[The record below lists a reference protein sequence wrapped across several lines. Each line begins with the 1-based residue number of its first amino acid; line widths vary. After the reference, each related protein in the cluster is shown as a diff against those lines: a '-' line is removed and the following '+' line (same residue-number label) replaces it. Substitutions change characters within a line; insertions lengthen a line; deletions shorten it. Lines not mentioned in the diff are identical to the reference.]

1 MEHWKNKNKKN
12 WKFRKKPSHC
22 SILPAHCSILPAH
35 CSKLPAGYGVNS
47 WYIKYI
53 NWCPREKPQ
62 YSENSIKPQRKI
74 CHLSPLALRALWLK
88 WQIFLFSLLEFSSYF
103 GFLPL
108 TPVDIQYYTSDF
120 EIFENICMWIN
131 ISIYMERRGYMVR
144 GEVYGKYTSPLQR
157 YLENIPLF
165 SKIKSWAENILSV
178 KAS

>member
-1 MEHWKNKNKKN
+1 MKILISKVASRQYGAVSSKIWSTEKIKTKKN

-22 SILPAHCSILPAH
+22 SILPSHCSILPAHCSILPAHCSILPSHCSILPAH

-108 TPVDIQYYTSDF
+108 TPVDIQ
-120 EIFENICMWIN
+120 
-131 ISIYMERRGYMVR
+131 
-144 GEVYGKYTSPLQR
+144 
-157 YLENIPLF
+157 
-165 SKIKSWAENILSV
+165 
-178 KAS
+178 

>member
-1 MEHWKNKNKKN
+1 MPKNWYYTIIVLLYITLNSIFNLSSEKIWSLKKFVLVKILISMVASRQYGAVSSKIWSTEKIKTKKN
-12 WKFRKKPSHC
+12 WKFRKKPSHCSILPSHC

-74 CHLSPLALRALWLK
+74 CHLSQRARS
-88 WQIFLFSLLEFSSYF
+88 FSLLEFSSYF

-108 TPVDIQYYTSDF
+108 TPVDIQ
-120 EIFENICMWIN
+120 
-131 ISIYMERRGYMVR
+131 
-144 GEVYGKYTSPLQR
+144 
-157 YLENIPLF
+157 
-165 SKIKSWAENILSV
+165 
-178 KAS
+178 

>member
-1 MEHWKNKNKKN
+1 MKILISKVASRQYGAVSSKIWSTEKIKTKKN

-22 SILPAHCSILPAH
+22 SILPSHCSILPAH

-88 WQIFLFSLLEFSSYF
+88 WQIVKLRLGSGTQAQSGSNS
-103 GFLPL
+103 GSVTHAL
-108 TPVDIQYYTSDF
+108 TQWQGLGTRDSEPGLT
-120 EIFENICMWIN
+120 
-131 ISIYMERRGYMVR
+131 
-144 GEVYGKYTSPLQR
+144 L
-157 YLENIPLF
+157 
-165 SKIKSWAENILSV
+165 KSCRPPPTTHHPPTHNF
-178 KAS
+178 